1 MKFMNGTMVLLS
13 IALLLPLCAEGAEQ
27 STPAR
32 QAKVAGQPQQERV
45 LGELK
50 LGDPA
55 SRVKK
60 KVRGLKGGD
69 QPGVSVAGNWRVWID
84 PDTKTLQGISY
95 EERSGVREGFSYPK
109 TGGGVGVSSTLKDVD
124 AAYGPPERSFA
135 GKSPFVLRN
144 GELAYIFA
152 YPSKGLW
159 IVLTNQTPYSGAYNW
174 RVTSITIGA
183 TEMIEQLLAGVY
195 AYATT
200 PVLPK
205 RKADIAA
212 LYRKKY
218 GSEKELDVH
227 DAYQYNLLAAYFE
240 HVRSR
245 GPYVITPEMIVPKD
259 AHQVKKLAAELAP
272 GTPLSQKL
280 DALAKKKTMDAYG
293 VSAEELEGIARNVQK
308 FRVLLFQRDV
318 SANEPEAVQSLKLP
332 QGQCK

>member
-1 MKFMNGTMVLLS
+1 MKFMNEKLLL
-13 IALLLPLCAEGAEQ
+13 IFITLLLPLCTEGAERN
-27 STPAR
+27 SPAR

-50 LGDPA
+50 LGDPG

-60 KVRGLKGGD
+60 KLPGLKSSD
-69 QPGVSVAGNWRVWID
+69 QPGVSVARNWRVWID
-84 PDTKTLQGISY
+84 ADTKTLKAVSY

-109 TGGGVGVSSTLKDVD
+109 TGGGVGVNSTLKDVD

-174 RVTSITIGA
+174 RVTSITIGD
-183 TEMIEQLLAGVY
+183 TGMIEQLLAGVY

-205 RKADIAA
+205 KKADIAA
-212 LYRKKY
+212 LYRKKF
-218 GSEKELDVH
+218 GSEKELEVH
-227 DAYQYNLLAAYFE
+227 DAYQYNLLSAYFE
-240 HVRSR
+240 HVRSL
-245 GPYVITPEMIVPKD
+245 GPYVITPEMVVPKD
-259 AHQVKKLAAELAP
+259 EHQVKKLLAELAT

-280 DALAKKKTMDAYG
+280 EARAKKQTMDAYG
-293 VSAEELEGIARNVQK
+293 VSAEDLDGIAKNVQK
-308 FRVLLFQRDV
+308 FRVLLFQRNLATND
-318 SANEPEAVQSLKLP
+318 PEAVQSLQLP